1 MNELHHQFSAIE
13 PNRGWFCARTKPKH
27 EHIAA
32 ANIQKHLGMEVFNP
46 RLRIERST
54 RRGVVRAVEAL
65 FPCYIF
71 VHCAESELTDIR
83 YLHGVSSLV
92 HFGDKIPTVPNLV
105 IEELRECFDNEEPLS
120 VEDRLFAGAEISIAD
135 GAFRGLQAIVLK
147 CLPAR
152 QRVQVLLDILGRPT
166 VVEVDRQSVILEN
179 RRMAD
184 LMPSLAMVA

>member
-1 MNELHHQFSAIE
+1 MSLLPTHSPAPELL
-13 PNRGWFCARTKPKH
+13 PGWYCARTKPKH

-32 ANIQKHLGMEVFNP
+32 ANIHKHLGMEVFNP

-54 RRGVVRAVEAL
+54 RRGIVRAVEAL

-71 VHCAESELTDIR
+71 VRCAEDDLTGIR
-83 YLHGVSSLV
+83 YVNGVSSLV
-92 HFGDKIPTVPNLV
+92 HFGHKIPTVPGEV

-179 RRMAD
+179 RRVAD
-184 LMPSLAMVA
+184 MMPSLAMVA